1 MSKKL
6 HARSLSVIFFNNTV
20 VVSIFIG
27 FMVAAIF
34 IFFEVREF
42 NKDAEIARELGLQEK
57 KQMVKSE
64 VEKVIDY
71 IHFTRLF
78 MEKRMEDNLKKR
90 TYEAWS
96 IINNIY
102 ETNKGK
108 VSNKQIIEVIKN
120 ALRPIR
126 FNNGRGYYFI
136 VSLDGT
142 ELLYPLHP
150 EFEGENLLGLK
161 DAKNN
166 YVIRDEIKIVKG
178 QGEGFI
184 EGYWSKPDS
193 ENDNVFEK
201 TSFVKIFKPLNL
213 YVGCGDYL
221 VDVKHDIQQD
231 VKERIRHT
239 RFGKN
244 GYVFVNTFDGVAVV
258 IDSDKYKEGDTI
270 WEMEDPYGVKV
281 IQEEWK
287 AVNKPG
293 GSFINY
299 HWKKLGSNTIA
310 PKISFIKG
318 VNEWQWMIGA
328 GVYIDEIEGKI
339 KEERNLLYQRMLRKG
354 GLGLILIILVFIA
367 IFYLN
372 RKNSI
377 LITRNF
383 EIFINKLRMAVKS
396 GKLLEDKDY
405 SLTDIQNILD
415 PINEMISEKSKIEKI
430 RHENELR
437 FRTIFQNV
445 PMMLLVFNKT
455 GNNIYRNNEFN
466 KVFNLHPGAKF
477 NRISLMRFIPSTK
490 SNKEFMN
497 TLKEPDGKFREISVR
512 NASGEKCHNWA
523 AFKTEMGETILSG
536 FDITEL
542 HQQKEKLRASNST
555 KDKVLSVI
563 SHDLHGP
570 FNTIIGFSKILL
582 SKDSKM
588 LTEEKQNRYLRHI
601 FSSSKGMHTM
611 LTNLLNWA
619 RAQSGEIKL
628 YMVVT
633 DLSLIVNEVF
643 KTLLPLAEEKNIS
656 LSSFLEDDMLI
667 YTDASLMRIIL
678 QNLVANGIKF
688 TESGGSVT
696 VKANRLMNNKAQI
709 VVTDSGVG
717 MPADAVK
724 SFNRGKSVQSQRG
737 TNNESGTGL
746 GLAICKDFVQNL
758 KGTIIAESKE
768 SIGTSFTV
776 TIPLPNG
783 ESFEI

>member
-6 HARSLSVIFFNNTV
+6 QARSLSVIFFNNTV
-20 VVSIFIG
+20 VVSIFLG
-27 FMVAAIF
+27 LMVAAIF

-42 NKDAEIARELGLQEK
+42 NKDAEINRELGLQVK
-57 KQMVKSE
+57 KNQVKSE

-96 IINNIY
+96 VINNIY
-102 ETNKGK
+102 NKNK
-108 VSNKQIIEVIKN
+108 YRLSDKQIIALIKD

-136 VSLDGT
+136 VSLKGN
-142 ELLYPLHP
+142 ELLYPVHP
-150 EFEGENLLGLK
+150 EYEGKNLLQLK

-166 YVIRDEIKIVKG
+166 YVIRDEINIVKG
-178 QGEGFI
+178 QGEGFVQ
-184 EGYWSKPDS
+184 GYWVKPDS
-193 ENDNVFEK
+193 DKKNAFAK
-201 TSFVKIFKPLNL
+201 TSFVKIFKPLDL

-221 VDVKHDIQQD
+221 IDTKKDIQEDVKQ
-231 VKERIRHT
+231 RIKHT

-270 WEMEDPYGVKV
+270 WEVQDPYGVKV

-293 GSFINY
+293 GGFINY
-299 HWKKLGSNTIA
+299 HWVKPGTNQIS

-328 GVYIDEIEGKI
+328 GVYIDEIEEKI
-339 KEERNLLYQRMLRKG
+339 VKDRDLLYARMLRKG
-354 GLGLILIILVFIA
+354 GLGILLIVLVLIA

-383 EIFINKLRMAVKS
+383 EIFIAKLRMAVKS
-396 GKLLEDKDY
+396 GKLLVTEDY
-405 SLTDIQNILD
+405 SLTDLQGILA
-415 PINEMISEKSKIEKI
+415 PINEMISEKSIAEQK

-445 PMMLLVFNKT
+445 PLMLIVFDKNGRIIFRNSELNKA
-455 GNNIYRNNEFN
+455 
-466 KVFNLHPGAKF
+466 FNLHAGQVITK
-477 NRISLMRFIPSTK
+477 NGLLRYVLNNK
-490 SNKEFMN
+490 SNKQFVN
-497 TLKEPDGKFREISVR
+497 NLNNPDGQFREIDVR
-512 NASGEKCHNWA
+512 TFAGEKCHNWA
-523 AFKTEMGETILSG
+523 AFTTEMGETILSG

-542 HQQKEKLRASNST
+542 HLQKEKLRASNTT
-555 KDKVLSVI
+555 KDKVLSVM

-582 SKDSKM
+582 SKDSKK
-588 LTEEKQNRYLRHI
+588 LSKEKQERYLKHI
-601 FSSSKGMHTM
+601 FNSSKGMHTM

-628 YMVVT
+628 YMVYT
-633 DLSLIVNEVF
+633 DISIIVNEVF
-643 KTLLPLAEEKNIS
+643 KTLLPLAEEKNIDLTS
-656 LSSFLEDDMLI
+656 YLEDEMLI

-688 TESGGSVT
+688 TNSGGKVT
-696 VKANRLMNNKAQI
+696 VVAKKLMNNKAQI
-709 VVTDSGVG
+709 QVTDTGIG
-717 MPADAVK
+717 MNEEMVK
-724 SFNRGKSVQSQRG
+724 SFNRGKSIESKKG

-746 GLAICKDFVQNL
+746 GLLICKDFVHNL
-758 KGTIIAESKE
+758 NGTILVNSSENTGSTF
-768 SIGTSFTV
+768 SI
-776 TIPLPNG
+776 TIPIPDTPK
-783 ESFEI
+783 

>member
-6 HARSLSVIFFNNTV
+6 QSRSLSVIFFNNTV
-20 VVSIFIG
+20 VVSIFLG
-27 FMVAAIF
+27 LMVAAIF
-34 IFFEVREF
+34 ILFEVREF
-42 NKDAEIARELGLQEK
+42 NKDAELNRELGLQVK
-57 KQMVKSE
+57 KAQVKSE

-96 IINNIY
+96 VINNIY
-102 ETNKGK
+102 N
-108 VSNKQIIEVIKN
+108 SNKDRLSKSQIIALIKD

-136 VSLDGT
+136 VSLEGK
-142 ELLYPLHP
+142 ELLYPVHP
-150 EFEGENLLGLK
+150 EYEGKGLLELK
-161 DAKNN
+161 DAKGN
-166 YVIRDEIKIVKG
+166 YVIRDEINIVKG
-178 QGEGFI
+178 QGEGFVQ
-184 EGYWSKPDS
+184 GYWVKPDTDKQ
-193 ENDNVFEK
+193 NAFAK
-201 TSFVKIFKPLNL
+201 TSFVKIYKPLDL

-221 VDVKHDIQQD
+221 IDTKKDIQEDVKQ
-231 VKERIRHT
+231 RIKHA

-258 IDSDKYKEGDTI
+258 IDSDKYKEGDTV
-270 WEMEDPYGVKV
+270 WEVEDPYGVKV

-293 GSFINY
+293 GGFIDY
-299 HWKKLGSNTIA
+299 HWVKPGTNQIA

-328 GVYIDEIEGKI
+328 GVYIDEIEEKI
-339 KEERNLLYQRMLRKG
+339 TKDRGLLYIRMLRKG
-354 GLGLILIILVFIA
+354 GVGILLIILVLIA

-383 EIFINKLRMAVKS
+383 EIFISKLRIAVKS
-396 GKLLEDKDY
+396 GKLLESSDY
-405 SLTDIQNILD
+405 SLTDIQGILG
-415 PINEMISEKSKIEKI
+415 PINEMISEKTVSEKK

-445 PMMLLVFNKT
+445 PLMLIVFDKK
-455 GNNIYRNNEFN
+455 GKIIFRNNELN
-466 KVFNLHPGAKF
+466 KVLNISRGQIVSITSLL
-477 NRISLMRFIPSTK
+477 RILPNNK
-490 SNKEFMN
+490 SNKDFVQK
-497 TLKEPDGKFREISVR
+497 LKSPDGQFREIDIITS
-512 NASGEKCHNWA
+512 SGKRCHNWA
-523 AFKTEMGETILSG
+523 AFMTEMGETILSG

-542 HQQKEKLRASNST
+542 HLQKEKLKASNTT

-582 SKDSKM
+582 SQDTKKLSI
-588 LTEEKQNRYLRHI
+588 EKQERYLKHI
-601 FSSSKGMHTM
+601 LSSSKGMHTM

-628 YMVVT
+628 YMVFS
-633 DLSLIVNEVF
+633 DISIIVNEVF
-643 KTLLPLAEEKNIS
+643 KTLLPLAEEKQIELTNN
-656 LSSFLEDDMLI
+656 LEEDMLI
-667 YTDASLMRIIL
+667 YTDASLMRIVL

-688 TESGGSVT
+688 TNSGGKVT
-696 VKANRLMNNKAQI
+696 VIAKKIHNSNAQI
-709 VVTDSGVG
+709 QVMDTGIG
-717 MPADAVK
+717 MSEEMVNNFNHGESVK
-724 SFNRGKSVQSQRG
+724 SKRG

-746 GLAICKDFVQNL
+746 GLIICRDFVHNMN
-758 KGTIIAESKE
+758 GTIEVISSENKGS
-768 SIGTSFTV
+768 TFTI
-776 TIPLPNG
+776 TIPLPEKSN
-783 ESFEI
+783 